1 MDIAA
6 IVTAGVLIL
15 TTAFGIY
22 TWYKK
27 QPKEKIDVSTEV
39 INQMRV
45 LNQSQQEAY
54 EWLTK
59 RVNKSEKNFQEC
71 EYGHE
76 VTKLELQ
83 YLRNQTG
90 YKAEKIDVF
99 VLDDNS
105 FTIEEFKRGF
115 IAVSMINFTGFQ
127 ISEKF
132 LAAVKDV
139 MPAVVIIDYN
149 LGRGQTAEDI
159 ISQLGYVPEI
169 FIISM
174 SGEIEAKIS
183 GKNIRF
189 FKKDDFYVHLIKME
203 IIKFLTDKIKS

>member
-6 IVTAGVLIL
+6 IVTAGAMVL
-15 TTAFGIY
+15 TAIFGIY
-22 TWYKK
+22 IWYRK
-27 QPKEKIDVSTEV
+27 QPKEKADISTEV

-59 RVNKSEKNFQEC
+59 RVNKSEKSFQEC

-115 IAVSMINFTGFQ
+115 IGVSMIRFSGFQ

-132 LAAVKDV
+132 LVAVKDV

-159 ISQLGYVPEI
+159 ISQLGYIPEI

-174 SGEIEAKIS
+174 SGEIEAKIN